1 MAAKETVRSPANP
14 SFLEG
19 VSRILD
25 FGNTLKGYDEAPQG
39 WEADYYALYADWS
52 MVGRDIVEATL
63 RFKHEQAD
71 SQV

>member
-1 MAAKETVRSPANP
+1 MVAKLTMCSSDNP

-25 FGNTLKGYDEAPQG
+25 FGNTLKECDEAPQG

-52 MVGRDIVEATL
+52 MVGQDIAEATL
-63 RFKHEQAD
+63 KFKHEQAD
-71 SQV
+71 SQG